1 MKKPVKITSVEG
13 AELTPANRE
22 GALEKF
28 FGCLRVP
35 GMRALSLDEISE
47 LIAEGWAGEL
57 DEGDEA
63 RLLKS

>member
-1 MKKPVKITSVEG
+1 MKNPVKITSVED
-13 AELTPANRE
+13 AELTPAKWE

-28 FGCLRVP
+28 FDCLREP

-57 DEGDEA
+57 DEGGEA

>member
-1 MKKPVKITSVEG
+1 MKSPVEITSVGG
-13 AELTPANRE
+13 AELPPAKRE

-28 FGCLRVP
+28 FGCLREP

-57 DEGDEA
+57 DKGDEA